1 MRKTSAVLVGIL
13 FLAAIAVAL
22 QPLIA
27 QRGGRGGG
35 GAGRGANAVP
45 TPIRRMPDGKPDLTG
60 MYQADAGG
68 ANYGLEN
75 KPGDGLIPGS
85 RGVVVDPS
93 DGKLPYQPWARA
105 ERNDRVLPHRG
116 YDDSTAHCFM
126 GGVPR
131 AIYTPSPF
139 QIVQNPGFVLLLFER
154 MNWRQIQLTPR
165 EHIADDIR
173 LWNGDSIGHWEGD
186 TLVVD
191 TRNMNGKAWL
201 NEVGDIMTYD
211 AKITER
217 FTPVSGNSITY
228 SATVTDML
236 AYTRPWTIQMALNRR
251 EDELLEAAC
260 HEDNGD
266 LQHLK
271 DVRDQY
277 RAQNKKEK

>member
-1 MRKTSAVLVGIL
+1 MRKTGAVLIGML
-13 FLAAIAVAL
+13 FTAVIAVVSL
-22 QPLIA
+22 VPQPVVA
-27 QRGGRGGG
+27 QRGGRGAG
-35 GAGRGANAVP
+35 GAP

-139 QIVQNPGFVLLLFER
+139 QIVQTQGFVLLLFER
-154 MNWRQIQLTPR
+154 MNWRQIPLTPR
-165 EHIADDIR
+165 EHIPDDVR

-201 NEVGDIMTYD
+201 NEVGDIMTHD
-211 AKITER
+211 AKIVER
-217 FTPVSGNSITY
+217 FTPVNGNSVTY

-236 AYTRPWTIQMALNRR
+236 AYTRPWTIQMALNRK
-251 EDELLEAAC
+251 EGDELLEAAC

-271 DVRDQY
+271 DVRDEY